1 MSFYQAMQLGAI
13 NLKPLI
19 KETEDKKLKQKYIT
33 AFVLKN
39 ILCLLFCIFVVSSF
53 SNIFGNENSVVG
65 VVTVLS
71 LLTFRFSNLDFDAKQ
86 SAFTLFGIFCIF
98 MVGPYLASIST
109 PIVKFVI
116 NFISIMAIVILSCHN
131 VVLSNQSILVLSYL
145 LLYGYQVDN
154 INIYISRV
162 CGLALGG
169 IIVAGV
175 FYIKQRKVKFENKLS
190 DVIKDVN
197 FNNDRTK
204 WQLKLTLA
212 ICSALLIGD
221 LLNLPRTMWIGFAC
235 MSIVQPYK
243 DRMDTRCKERVPFA
257 VVGCIMYCILYFILP
272 KNFTSLIGMLG
283 GIMVGFSATYKW
295 QTVFNTFGGLN
306 SAVPILGLEV
316 AIIFRI
322 VNNVFGAI
330 YGRLFSKIF
339 DKVEEKITNRSII
352 EEMTTSGEL

>member
-1 MSFYQAMQLGAI
+1 MDT
-13 NLKPLI
+13 KLI
-19 KETEDKKLKQKYIT
+19 
-33 AFVLKN
+33 
-39 ILCLLFCIFVVSSF
+39 
-53 SNIFGNENSVVG
+53 
-65 VVTVLS
+65 
-71 LLTFRFSNLDFDAKQ
+71 
-86 SAFTLFGIFCIF
+86 
-98 MVGPYLASIST
+98 
-109 PIVKFVI
+109 
-116 NFISIMAIVILSCHN
+116 
-131 VVLSNQSILVLSYL
+131 
-145 LLYGYQVDN
+145 N
-154 INIYISRV
+154 INVYISRV

-175 FYIKQRKVKFENKLS
+175 FYIKQRKVKFENKLY

-306 SAVPILGLEV
+306 SAVSILGLEV